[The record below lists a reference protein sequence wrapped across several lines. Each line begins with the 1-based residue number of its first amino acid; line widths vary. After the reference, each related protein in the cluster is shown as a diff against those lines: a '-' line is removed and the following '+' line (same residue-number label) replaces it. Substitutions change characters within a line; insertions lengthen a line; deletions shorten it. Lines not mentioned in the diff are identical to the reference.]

1 MYYYLQRAEFDWS
14 KSTKSSL
21 LSSFFYGYAITQI
34 PGGWL
39 ADRFGGRRVYGTALA
54 ISGIATLLMPVGA
67 RTNIIILYVLRIIV
81 GLATVCYVILRYF
94 VMFLENIF
102 FL

>member
-1 MYYYLQRAEFDWS
+1 LYYLQRAEFDWS

-67 RTNIIILYVLRIIV
+67 RTNIIINERL
-81 GLATVCYVILRYF
+81 F
-94 VMFLENIF
+94 KS
-102 FL
+102 